1 MTACGPVPCDYFPM
15 KNPLRSL
22 LIALMLFAA
31 ALPISGRAQITSWNA
46 YSNFYLSPTAAGW
59 GGATNPSAAGAA
71 WGYYAANVNGF
82 GFPTGIGSYFTP
94 TGAGIGSQNM
104 YQYSDVAPI
113 GAGTVV
119 GSPGYANAE
128 GQNFGYYADTFSWG
142 SSLGRYDTPWFGG
155 APGLSQGLTNLIW
168 FQSGWLGGGASEGI
182 APVLTWT
189 APTNGTFVFNGL
201 FVSGDQAA
209 NSAAVA
215 IVDSLSQVL
224 LSRTVLNNDSTQ
236 TFSFTNT
243 YNLGDTVQFQVGN
256 NFSLGNVVGLQLE
269 VVPEPSTVALTGFGL
284 AAVVLYNSRRKR
296 LR

>member
-1 MTACGPVPCDYFPM
+1 MSISPR
-15 KNPLRSL
+15 PLLLALCAVSVALASVARSQVTNW
-22 LIALMLFAA
+22 
-31 ALPISGRAQITSWNA
+31 SA
-46 YSNFYLSPTAAGW
+46 YNDFYLSPTAAGW
-59 GGATNPSAAGAA
+59 GGATSPSAAGAA
-71 WGYYAANVNGF
+71 WGYYAANVNGL

-94 TGAGIGSQNM
+94 TGAVSGSQNL

-113 GAGTVV
+113 GAGTYV
-119 GSPGYANAE
+119 GASGWAATGGAGFPSYG
-128 GQNFGYYADTFSWG
+128 DTFAWG

-155 APGLSQGLTNLIW
+155 APGLSQGLTNLMW

-215 IVDSLSQVL
+215 IVDSLNTAF
-224 LSRTVLNNDSTQ
+224 LSRTVLANNSVQ
-236 TFSFTNT
+236 SFSFTNT

-256 NFSLGNVVGLQLE
+256 NFTLGNAVGLQLE
-269 VVPEPSTVALTGFGL
+269 VVPEPSTVSLLGFGL
-284 AAVVLYNSRRKR
+284 AAAAFFGFRRKN
-296 LR
+296 LL

>member
-1 MTACGPVPCDYFPM
+1 MM
-15 KNPLRSL
+15 SL
-22 LIALMLFAA
+22 TSLVH
-31 ALPISGRAQITSWNA
+31 AQITSWNA

-59 GGATNPSAAGAA
+59 SGDTSPSAAGSA

-82 GFPTGIGSYFTP
+82 GLPTGIGSYFTP
-94 TGAGIGSQNM
+94 TTAGSGSQNL

-113 GAGTVV
+113 GAGTYV
-119 GSPGYANAE
+119 GASGWAATGGAGFPSYG
-128 GQNFGYYADTFSWG
+128 DTFSWG

-155 APGLSQGLTNLIW
+155 APGLSQGLTNLMW

-189 APTNGTFVFNGL
+189 APTNGTFAFNGL

-215 IVDSLSQVL
+215 IVDSLSTAL
-224 LSRTVLNNDSTQ
+224 ARTVLANNSVQ
-236 TFSFTNT
+236 AFSFTNT

-256 NFSLGNVVGLQLE
+256 NFSAGNAVGLQLDVS
-269 VVPEPSTVALTGFGL
+269 VVPEPSTMSLIGLGL
-284 AAVVLYNSRRKR
+284 AAASLLRLRRKFVR
-296 LR
+296 